1 MSNDIHKVASMDQ
14 YTERIREIALR
25 LLQEGKVDVVLG
37 FQRGTLPM
45 INQPILVNKPAEVK
59 RLNWDSFC
67 AGNLTTY
74 LPRRRDRIA
83 LLVKGCDSRNV
94 VLQILENQIKREQL
108 YLIGVPC
115 RGMLDRRLVL
125 AALEG
130 REPIVLTETDGQLR
144 AKGNDL
150 EDVLPRD
157 AYLQENCSVCTHRN
171 PVVYDELIGEPV
183 AGQGQV
189 DRYADIRAVE
199 AMSEDERWN
208 HFDELLA
215 PCIRCHACRNACPM
229 CYCPVCFVDESMPQ
243 WLGKSID
250 STDTK
255 TFHFLRAYHLA
266 GRCTDCGNCEQACPM
281 SIKVRQLTKKLEKD
295 IIELYDYEAGLSLDQ
310 RPPLDTYLPDDPQEF
325 IG

>member
-1 MSNDIHKVASMDQ
+1 MSNEIRKVASMDQ
-14 YTERIREIALR
+14 YTERIREIARR

-45 INQPILVNKPAEVK
+45 INQPILVNKPAEVR

-144 AKGNDL
+144 AKGNDF

-171 PVVYDELIGEPV
+171 PVIYDELIGDPV
-183 AGQGQV
+183 AEQGQV

-199 AMSEDERWN
+199 AMSEDERWK

-215 PCIRCHACRNACPM
+215 PCIRCYACRNACPM

-250 STDTK
+250 PTDTK

-310 RPPLDTYLPDDPQEF
+310 RPPLDTYRRDDPQEF
-325 IG
+325 IR

>member
-1 MSNDIHKVASMDQ
+1 MDH
-14 YTERIREIALR
+14 YTESIREIARR

-45 INQPILVNKPAEVK
+45 VNQPILVNKPAEVR
-59 RLNWDSFC
+59 RLVWDSFC

-83 LLVKGCDSRNV
+83 LVVKGCDSRNV
-94 VLQILENQIKREQL
+94 ILQILENQVKREQL

-115 RGMLDRRLVL
+115 RGMVERRLVL
-125 AALEG
+125 TALEG
-130 REPIVLTETDGQLR
+130 REPLVVTETNGQLR
-144 AKGNDL
+144 AKGDDF

-157 AYLQENCSVCTHRN
+157 AYLQENCSVCIHRN
-171 PVVYDELIGEPV
+171 PVIYDELIGDPV
-183 AGQGQV
+183 AEQGQV

-199 AMSEDERWN
+199 AMSADERWN
-208 HFDELLA
+208 HFEELLA
-215 PCIRCHACRNACPM
+215 PCIRCYACRNACPM

-250 STDTK
+250 PTDTK

-266 GRCTDCGNCEQACPM
+266 GRCTDCGNCERACPM
-281 SIKVRQLTKKLEKD
+281 FIKVRQLTKKLEKD
-295 IIELYDYEAGLSLDQ
+295 IIDLYDYEAGLSLDE
-310 RPPLDTYLPDDPQEF
+310 RPPLDTYRPEDPQEF
-325 IG
+325 IR